1 MILIDLEKILVYRRW
16 EQVNNINFGKL
27 LSYIGEVR
35 ELQKELGCGKVFPAS
50 YLGTYAKDK
59 DKNYVLVIDLMKSLD
74 SVYDNRPVVH
84 AKIVVGK
91 QQVVV
96 KVKDLHK
103 ELESSMDVVYNTEDR
118 TLDTVEGLLEL
129 FKTFGLKP
137 VKTADLY
144 FGTYKPEYQTS
155 FDDSFSMLSD
165 KKLNKLEE
173 ILSPYGFEKNSS
185 SCYKKFG
192 DFSINISSKNI
203 YNDYIVS
210 LVDNN
215 DRANIH
221 WSIKEENLE
230 SFVKGMDKRYNK
242 WKKLKY

>member
-1 MILIDLEKILVYRRW
+1 MIDLEKILVYRRW

-35 ELQKELGCGKVFPAS
+35 ELQEKLDCGKVFPAS
-50 YLGTYAKDK
+50 YLGTYARDK

-84 AKIVVGK
+84 AKIVVGN

-96 KVKDLHK
+96 KVKDLNK
-103 ELESSMDVVYNTEDR
+103 ELESSVNIVYDTDDR
-118 TLDTVEGLLEL
+118 TLNCVKGLLEL
-129 FKTFGLKP
+129 FKKYGLEP

-144 FGTYKPEYQTS
+144 FGTFKSEYQTT
-155 FDDSFSMLSD
+155 FDDSFVMLSD
-165 KKLNKLEE
+165 RKLSKLEDM
-173 ILSPYGFEKNSS
+173 LSPYGFEKNDS

-192 DFSINISSKNI
+192 DFSISISSKNI

-221 WSIKEENLE
+221 WSIKEKNLKPFME
-230 SFVKGMDKRYNK
+230 GMEKRYDK